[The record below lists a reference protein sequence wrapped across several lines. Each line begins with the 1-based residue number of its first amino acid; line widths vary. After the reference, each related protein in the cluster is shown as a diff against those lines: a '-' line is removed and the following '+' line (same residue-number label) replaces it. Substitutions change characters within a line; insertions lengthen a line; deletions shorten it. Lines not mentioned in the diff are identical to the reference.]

1 MKNRM
6 DFTGKKIVLAGSGG
20 IGSATAELLASMGA
34 RMVLLDVSEDNLK
47 DTIGKLSG
55 EGHAYYV
62 SDFSV
67 IESIESLI
75 TQVVKEQGPV
85 DGYVHCTGVGS
96 VRPLKMSKYDFMLR
110 VMNINFFSFVEVVRC
125 LTKKGAYNPG
135 MNIVGISAVG
145 AYIGNSTKTAYCASK
160 AAMNGAVRC
169 MAKELSSKGIRMNT
183 VAPGATDTAMAREA
197 AVYRD
202 GTEGQRINE
211 LRQYLGICQ
220 PEDIADAVAYLM
232 SDMSRMITGTCL
244 AVDGGELTS

>member
-20 IGSATAELLASMGA
+20 IGSATAELLASLGA
-34 RMVLLDVSEDNLK
+34 QMILLDVSEDNLK
-47 DTIGKLSG
+47 DTIERLAG
-55 EGHAYYV
+55 EGHVYYV
-62 SDFSV
+62 CDFSAV
-67 IESIESLI
+67 DSIETLI
-75 TQVVKEQGPV
+75 ARVVKEQGPV

-125 LTKKGAYNPG
+125 LTKKGAFNAG

-169 MAKELSSKGIRMNT
+169 MAKELAPKGIRMNT
-183 VAPGATDTAMAREA
+183 VAPGATDTPMAREA
-197 AVYRD
+197 ADYRE
-202 GTEGQRINE
+202 GTDELKFNE
-211 LRQYLGICQ
+211 LRQYLGTCQ
-220 PEDIADAVAYLM
+220 PSDIADAVAFLL
-232 SDMSRMITGTCL
+232 SDMSKMISGLCL
-244 AVDGGELTS
+244 PVDGGKLTV